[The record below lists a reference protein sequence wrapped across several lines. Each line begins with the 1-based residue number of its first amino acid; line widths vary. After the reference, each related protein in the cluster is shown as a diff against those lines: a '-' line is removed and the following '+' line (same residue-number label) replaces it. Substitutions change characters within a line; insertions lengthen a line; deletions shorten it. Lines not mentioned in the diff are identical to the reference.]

1 MASTIFESIKES
13 LVGLFKGLYPAFDVF
28 CEEIP
33 KTRHDAPEPDI
44 EDYIFL
50 DIVPAANTT
59 ASAYHT
65 DRRVLVDAALHTA
78 SESNG
83 EYLRMGQEVDGAV
96 RPVFRFTDG
105 GEARAITVT
114 DVSLKVVDRV
124 LHCTFTLSFR
134 DSLQEPPQP
143 PLMEELDIHISNTER
158 T

>member
-1 MASTIFESIKES
+1 MGTIYESIKGS

-33 KTRHDAPEPDI
+33 KTQIDAPEPDV

-50 DIVPAANTT
+50 DVIPAVNITVD
-59 ASAYHT
+59 AYHT
-65 DRRVLVDAALHTA
+65 DRRVLVDAAIHTA

-83 EYLRMGQEVDGAV
+83 DYLKISQAVDSAL
-96 RPVFRFTDG
+96 RPVFRFEDG
-105 GEARAITVT
+105 GEARAITVP
-114 DVSLKVVDRV
+114 DLSFKVVDRV

-134 DSLQEPPQP
+134 DSVQEPSQP
-143 PLMEELDIHISNTER
+143 PFMEELDLRTNDLER

>member
-96 RPVFRFTDG
+96 PQPCPRRRLHLRWRPHRG
-105 GEARAITVT
+105 PA
-114 DVSLKVVDRV
+114 LRV
-124 LHCTFTLSFR
+124 LH
-134 DSLQEPPQP
+134 QAV
-143 PLMEELDIHISNTER
+143 
-158 T
+158 

>member
-50 DIVPAANTT
+50 DILPAANTT

-65 DRRVLVDAALHTA
+65 DRRVLVDAAIHTA

-83 EYLRMGQEVDGAV
+83 EYLRIGQEVDGAV
-96 RPVFRFTDG
+96 RPVFHFTDG
-105 GEARAITVT
+105 SEARAITVP

-124 LHCTFTLSFR
+124 LHCTFTLAFR
-134 DSLQEPPQP
+134 DSIQEPP
-143 PLMEELDIHISNTER
+143 PLPYMETLDTSVKPI
-158 T
+158 

>member
-13 LVGLFKGLYPAFDVF
+13 LVGLFKGLYPAFD
-28 CEEIP
+28 EIP
-33 KTRHDAPEPDI
+33 KTQNDAPEPDI

-50 DIVPAANTT
+50 DIVPTANTT
-59 ASAYHT
+59 ASATHT

-78 SESNG
+78 SESNA

-105 GEARAITVT
+105 GEARAITVPE
-114 DVSLKVVDRV
+114 VSLKVVDRV

-134 DSLQEPPQP
+134 DSIEEPPQP
-143 PLMEELDIHISNTER
+143 PLMEELDVHITDNTER

>member
-1 MASTIFESIKES
+1 MATTIYQSIKLAMVS
-13 LVGLFKGLYPAFDVF
+13 LFKGKYPAYDVF
-28 CEEIP
+28 CEEIT
-33 KTRHDAPEPDI
+33 KTQNDEPEPDL
-44 EDYIFL
+44 EDYVFL
-50 DIVPAANTT
+50 DIIPTGNTT
-59 ASAYHT
+59 VGPYHT

-105 GEARAITVT
+105 GEARAITVPE
-114 DVSLKVVDRV
+114 VSLKVVDRV

-134 DSLQEPPQP
+134 DSIQEAPQP
-143 PLMEELDIHISNTER
+143 PLMEELDIHISNKER